1 MKLAVSAYSY
11 ANSKISDV
19 ERIRRAAETGF
30 EGIEFV
36 EIPDGQA
43 VSHEEKLAYATMLRR
58 EAEACGLVIPAYA
71 IGAKMYHGDREA
83 DMAEIERLKREAEVA
98 AALGAPVMR
107 HDIINTE
114 VVGDRVVSFDRMLP
128 VIAENVRAVT
138 EYAQTLGV
146 RTCSENHGRL
156 IQDIDRMEKIYNTV
170 GHDNYGL
177 LIDIGNFACADVS
190 STEAISRLAP
200 YAFHVHL
207 KDMKIIPF
215 GEAYDDSTP
224 QVCITSRG
232 ANKLILCTL
241 GEGDIP
247 VAHCLEILKRA
258 KPAYD
263 GWISLE
269 YEGKKDC
276 LTEIPKSFALMKQYI
291 GE

>member
-19 ERIRRAAETGF
+19 ERIHRAAETGF

-36 EIPDGQA
+36 ELLEDQEIT
-43 VSHEEKLAYATMLRR
+43 HEEKLAYAKSLRR
-58 EAEACGLVIPAYA
+58 EAEACGLAIPAYA
-71 IGAKMYHGDREA
+71 IGAKMYRGDREA
-83 DMAEIERLKREAEVA
+83 DLAEIERLKREVEVA

-107 HDIINTE
+107 HDIMNTE
-114 VVGDRVVSFDRMLP
+114 VVGDRVVSFERMLP
-128 VIAENVRAVT
+128 VIADNVRAVT

-156 IQDIDRMEKIYNTV
+156 IQDIDRMEKLYNTV

-177 LIDIGNFACADVS
+177 LLDIGNFACADVS
-190 STEAISRLAP
+190 STAAISRLAP
-200 YAFHVHL
+200 YAFHVHV

-215 GEAYDDSTP
+215 GEELDPEQSY
-224 QVCITSRG
+224 ITSRS
-232 ANKLILCTL
+232 ANKLMLCTL

-247 VAHCLEILKRA
+247 VAHCIAILKRA
-258 KPAYD
+258 KPSYD

-269 YEGKKDC
+269 YEGKKPC
-276 LTEIPKSFALMKQYI
+276 LEEIPKSLALMKQYV

>member
-19 ERIRRAAETGF
+19 ERIHRAAETGF

-36 EIPDGQA
+36 EILEDQEVTHA
-43 VSHEEKLAYATMLRR
+43 EKLAYAATLRR
-58 EAEACGLVIPAYA
+58 EAEACGLEIPAYA
-71 IGAKMYHGDREA
+71 IGATMYHGDREA

-98 AALGAPVMR
+98 AALGAGVMR

-114 VVGDRVVSFDRMLP
+114 VVGDRVVSFERMLP

-138 EYAQTLGV
+138 EYAATLGV

-156 IQDIDRMEKIYNTV
+156 IQDIDRMEKLYTTV

-177 LIDIGNFACADVS
+177 LLDVGNFACADVS
-190 STEAISRLAP
+190 STAAVSRLAP
-200 YAFHVHL
+200 YAFHVHV
-207 KDMKIIPF
+207 KDMKVIPF
-215 GEAYDDSTP
+215 GQPYDPVRSY
-224 QVCITSRG
+224 ITSRS
-232 ANKLILCTL
+232 ANKLLLCTL

-247 VAHCLEILKRA
+247 VAHCLAILKRA
-258 KPAYD
+258 KPSYN

-269 YEGKKDC
+269 YEGYKDC
-276 LTEIPKSFALMKQYI
+276 LTEIPKSLALMKQYI